1 MADDFNP
8 APRFYRFTIP
18 PAQIDC
24 PVPRPGPYLFQSA
37 GVQHQFNQSPLQFML
52 HRPHVS
58 PATSP
63 EGSSESSSIGDM
75 SQPGSSRN
83 RCPNWS
89 DAETRFL
96 LELWRD
102 SFPISKR
109 RNGAAWDSIAKKL
122 NGVLKE
128 QGIST
133 FRTGAQCKARMK
145 YLQDEYKRVKDHNS
159 RSGNNR
165 ETFDY
170 FDEIDAV
177 LGCKPNI
184 APKRVFECGFSEDAS
199 SSSVETGDSAD
210 PPQSSGQGDQSS
222 DVELEKDFEKNLQ
235 GNSKPSKKANKGK
248 TPVTTKKRKA
258 LPSETCESN
267 LVDFLEK
274 SQSKDHEF
282 FERLAEKE
290 AERELKSQKL
300 LFDCVKE
307 IAKIFKG
314 DD

>member
-1 MADDFNP
+1 MVYATIVENKMAHIT
-8 APRFYRFTIP
+8 AYITIE
-18 PAQIDC
+18 QSID
-24 PVPRPGPYLFQSA
+24 
-37 GVQHQFNQSPLQFML
+37 
-52 HRPHVS
+52 
-58 PATSP
+58 
-63 EGSSESSSIGDM
+63 DM

-96 LELWRD
+96 LQLWRD

-122 NGVLKE
+122 NGVLNE

-133 FRTGAQCKARMK
+133 FRTGTQCKAQMK
-145 YLQDEYKRVKDHNS
+145 SLQDEYKRVKDHNS

-210 PPQSSGQGDQSS
+210 PPQSSDQGDQSS
-222 DVELEKDFEKNLQ
+222 DVEFEKEFEKNLQ

-248 TPVTTKKRKA
+248 TSVTTKKRKA
-258 LPSETCESN
+258 LPSERSESN

-300 LFDCVKE
+300 MFDCVKE

-314 DD
+314 DN

>member
-1 MADDFNP
+1 
-8 APRFYRFTIP
+8 
-18 PAQIDC
+18 
-24 PVPRPGPYLFQSA
+24 
-37 GVQHQFNQSPLQFML
+37 
-52 HRPHVS
+52 
-58 PATSP
+58 
-63 EGSSESSSIGDM
+63 
-75 SQPGSSRN
+75 
-83 RCPNWS
+83 
-89 DAETRFL
+89 
-96 LELWRD
+96 
-102 SFPISKR
+102 
-109 RNGAAWDSIAKKL
+109 
-122 NGVLKE
+122 
-128 QGIST
+128 
-133 FRTGAQCKARMK
+133 MK

-184 APKRVFECGFSEDAS
+184 APKCVFECGFSEDAS
-199 SSSVETGDSAD
+199 STSVETGDSAD

-258 LPSETCESN
+258 LPSETSESN

-300 LFDCVKE
+300 MFDCVKE
-307 IAKIFKG
+307 IAKIQRRRLSRRTLDNHTFLYITYIYFLMFSSLLLTLA
-314 DD
+314 

>member
-8 APRFYRFTIP
+8 APRFYRCTIP

-37 GVQHQFNQSPLQFML
+37 GVHNQFNQSPLQFMP

-58 PATSP
+58 PATNP
-63 EGSSESSSIGDM
+63 ERSSESSSIDDM

-96 LELWRD
+96 LESWTD

-109 RNGAAWDSIAKKL
+109 GNGAAWDSIAKKL

-145 YLQDEYKRVKDHNS
+145 YLQDEYKRVKNHNS

-165 ETFDY
+165 ATFDY
-170 FDEIDAV
+170 FDEIDAL

-248 TPVTTKKRKA
+248 TPVTTKKTKA
-258 LPSETCESN
+258 LQSETSESN

-300 LFDCVKE
+300 MFDCVKE
-307 IAKIFKG
+307 IAKLFKG

>member
-1 MADDFNP
+1 
-8 APRFYRFTIP
+8 
-18 PAQIDC
+18 
-24 PVPRPGPYLFQSA
+24 
-37 GVQHQFNQSPLQFML
+37 
-52 HRPHVS
+52 
-58 PATSP
+58 
-63 EGSSESSSIGDM
+63 
-75 SQPGSSRN
+75 
-83 RCPNWS
+83 
-89 DAETRFL
+89 
-96 LELWRD
+96 
-102 SFPISKR
+102 
-109 RNGAAWDSIAKKL
+109 
-122 NGVLKE
+122 
-128 QGIST
+128 
-133 FRTGAQCKARMK
+133 MK
-145 YLQDEYKRVKDHNS
+145 YLQDEYKRVKDRNS
-159 RSGNNR
+159 RSGSNR

-184 APKRVFECGFSEDAS
+184 APKRVFEGGFLEDAS

-235 GNSKPSKKANKGK
+235 GNSKPSKKTNKGK

-258 LPSETCESN
+258 LPSET
-267 LVDFLEK
+267 FLEK

-282 FERLAEKE
+282 FEHLVEKE

-300 LFDCVKE
+300 MFDCVKE